1 MEDMKDLITATLTEI
16 KTSHPTD
23 HRTAFE
29 LLLRL
34 FQNILDN
41 PSDSKYRN
49 FKKTNNIIKTKILQI
64 PEILDF
70 LMIIGYT
77 ETSPEILTYESDSLS
92 NIEISSSTIRSLL
105 SERKG
110 YKVTIFQYDLTNGMA
125 KTMGPMLIGRSV
137 EGVWHT
143 SVCVYDTEYYYGGG
157 ICIGKPKRTP
167 YGYPVKEID
176 FGYTEKKKEELE
188 IYLKEIDGKYNMGTY
203 NILYNNC
210 NHFTDAVAY
219 FLTGK
224 HLPDS
229 ILKQHEQLLNTPMG
243 QMIRPFLEQMSQQNN
258 QFLPN
263 MFEGNNN
270 NNNNN
275 RNNH

>member
-1 MEDMKDLITATLTEI
+1 MEDMKELIYSELKTI
-16 KTSHPTD
+16 KTNHPTD
-23 HRTAFE
+23 HITCFQ

-34 FQNILDN
+34 FQNIISN
-41 PSDSKYRN
+41 PSENKYRN
-49 FKKTNNIIKTKILQI
+49 FKKTNELIKTKILQI

-70 LMIIGYT
+70 LFIIGYT
-77 ETSPEILTYESDSLS
+77 ETSNEILTYESDSLDNLTIS
-92 NIEISSSTIRSLL
+92 IEVINNLL
-105 SERKG
+105 SEKKG
-110 YKVTIFQYDLTNGMA
+110 YKVTIYQYDLTNGLA
-125 KTMGPMLIGRSV
+125 KSMGPMLIGRSI

-143 SVCVYDTEYYYGGG
+143 GVCVYDNEYYYGGG
-157 ICIGKPKRTP
+157 ICIGKPKCTP

-176 FGYTEKKKEELE
+176 FGYTNKSQSDLEK
-188 IYLKEIDGKYNMGTY
+188 YLKEIDGKYNIGTY

-243 QMIRPFLEQMSQQNN
+243 QMIRPYLEQMSQQNN

-263 MFEGNNN
+263 MFEGRGNNN
-270 NNNNN
+270 NNNNF
-275 RNNH
+275 